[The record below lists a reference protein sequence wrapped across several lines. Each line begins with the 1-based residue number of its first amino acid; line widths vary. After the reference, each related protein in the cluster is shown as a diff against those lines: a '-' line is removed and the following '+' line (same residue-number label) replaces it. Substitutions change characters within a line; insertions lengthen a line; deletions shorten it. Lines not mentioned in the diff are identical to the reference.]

1 MNNKYKNIVNH
12 NFKEV
17 GQPKE
22 SYKTFGIIRLKHK
35 ASNEN
40 IVIGTVHLTTDSRDK
55 EGKTRTEEL
64 IKLRTYFDD
73 FVKKE

>member
-1 MNNKYKNIVNH
+1 VNDKHKNIVNH

-35 ASNEN
+35 TSKKN
-40 IVIGTVHLTTDSRDK
+40 IVVATVHLTTDSRDK
-55 EGKTRTEEL
+55 EGKTRADEL
-64 IKLRTYFDD
+64 KKLNKYLDE
-73 FVKKE
+73 FVKNE